1 MIETQS
7 TNNFEICIVI
17 SIALLNYFLLN
28 MKYCLHKKDMG
39 VNWFFNWGSD
49 YRHFKSII
57 KSEKD
62 EVLKQKYIGVVFGL
76 KRSAVLFVL
85 VVVAGFLF
93 TKFQLWGF
101 TYPCVFTLTGCI
113 VRLSKF
119 FGLTSFKRFNSSCLY
134 QPPACET
141 LR

>member
-62 EVLKQKYIGVVFGL
+62 EVLKQKYIWVVYGL
-76 KRSAVLFVL
+76 KLSAVLLVL
-85 VVVAGFLF
+85 VAVAGFLF

-101 TYPCVFTLTGCI
+101 I
-113 VRLSKF
+113 
-119 FGLTSFKRFNSSCLY
+119 
-134 QPPACET
+134 
-141 LR
+141 